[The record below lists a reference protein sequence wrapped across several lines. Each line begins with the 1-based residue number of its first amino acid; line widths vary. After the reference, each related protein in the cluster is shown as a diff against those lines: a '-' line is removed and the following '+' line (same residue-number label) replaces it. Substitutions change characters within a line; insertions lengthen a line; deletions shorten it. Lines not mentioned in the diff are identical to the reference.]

1 MLHGLARVAVTDRL
15 PVEPEKARGWSA
27 VAAMTL
33 GVAVSKPV
41 RRVIPLGVPN
51 PAVPLCENRTT
62 RVVYGCETVTVG
74 ATRLCEAWVYPPE
87 LAAMGCELLTPS

>member
-1 MLHGLARVAVTDRL
+1 MLQGLGSPATTERL
-15 PVEPEKARGWSA
+15 PVGPGRARGWSA

-33 GVAVSKPV
+33 GLAVSKPV

-62 RVVYGCETVTVG
+62 RAVFACETVTPG
-74 ATRLCEAWVYPPE
+74 AVRLCEDWV
-87 LAAMGCELLTPS
+87 